1 MDSPSQSPQS
11 EMRGPPNTIP
21 ESTEH
26 SISSAINVKKPLL
39 QFVKKVTQNKRKHSG
54 GSEQWLCS
62 LCNHVFKGNYTRVY
76 HHLLAIPGDGVK
88 ICTCPLEKRIEM
100 TKLHMASTGGTI
112 LVEEEEDSPSI
123 FLKTR
128 VSSSME
134 FSLMEKLMPVIKL
147 IQ

>member
-39 QFVKKVTQNKRKHSG
+39 QFVKKVTQNKRKHGG

-62 LCNHVFKGNYTRVY
+62 LCNHVFKGSYTRVY

-100 TKLHMASTGGTI
+100 TTSHGCHRWYYSCRGRGQ
-112 LVEEEEDSPSI
+112 PFH
-123 FLKTR
+123 FLKTE
-128 VSSSME
+128 S
-134 FSLMEKLMPVIKL
+134 F
-147 IQ
+147 